1 MPTTTRSTTR
11 LAVLGLVLALL
22 AAAGP
27 AAART
32 LKIATV
38 VPDGSSWLVEMR
50 KAADEIKERTEG
62 RVKLKFYPGGV
73 MGSDKTV
80 LRKVRAGQLQGG
92 AFTSGALAALAPDIE
107 IYSMPLVFDD
117 YDEVDYVRERLDP
130 VLKERLAERGFVAL
144 AITDGGFAHLLS
156 RTPVRQVGD
165 LDGQKVWIVEDDLMS
180 QTALELAGV
189 APVPLPIA
197 DVYTALQT
205 GLVDTVAAP
214 PAAAIAFQWHT
225 KVKYFTDVPPM
236 YLVGVMA
243 VDKRSFSKLSP
254 VDQAVVREV
263 VEEAGRTL
271 DVEGRKGERNAREA
285 LQKQGIEFVAARSE
299 KEVERWRQISRKT
312 LEKLRAED
320 RYDNALLDRMLAL
333 IEEAGGNAPAP
344 ASGAE

>member
-1 MPTTTRSTTR
+1 MRTPKRTALL
-11 LAVLGLVLALL
+11 LAIACLALL
-22 AAAGP
+22 LPGTGH
-27 AAART
+27 ART

-50 KAADEIKERTEG
+50 KAGKEIAKRTEG

-73 MGSDKTV
+73 MGTDKTV
-80 LRKVRAGQLQGG
+80 LRKVRAGQLHGG
-92 AFTSGALAALAPDIE
+92 AFTSGALAALEPDIE

-117 YDEVDYVRERLDP
+117 YQQVDYVRERMDP
-130 VLKERLAERGFVAL
+130 ILKERLEKEGFVAL

-156 RTPVRQVGD
+156 RTPVREVSD
-165 LDGQKVWIVEDDLMS
+165 LDGTKVWIVEDDLMS

-225 KVKYFTDVPPM
+225 KVKYFTDVPLM

-243 VDKRSFSKLSP
+243 VDKRTFDKLSEA
-254 VDQAVVREV
+254 DQAVVREV
-263 VEEAGRTL
+263 VAATGRKL
-271 DVEGRKGERNAREA
+271 DAEGREGERNAREA
-285 LQKQGIEFVAARSE
+285 LEKQGIEFVAASSE
-299 KEVERWRQISRKT
+299 EEVERWREISRQT
-312 LEKLRAED
+312 LAALREQD
-320 RYDNALLDRMLAL
+320 RYDDALLDQMLKL
-333 IEEAGGNAPAP
+333 IEEADEQAPA
-344 ASGAE
+344 AAEGAE